1 MTTKD
6 VPLRPESTEEGKPL
20 STRRGEPLPEISFGD
35 GFTGGLARPACSIV
49 VRMAYN
55 VFFCIFCCM
64 TLDQNFLEKACTC
77 GIGLFLL

>member
-35 GFTGGLARPACSIV
+35 GFTGGLAGPACLV
-49 VRMAYN
+49 VVVGMAYD
-55 VFFCIFCCM
+55 VSFS
-64 TLDQNFLEKACTC
+64 
-77 GIGLFLL
+77 LFSVA